1 MSELPSKFLM
11 LISNLKLMKFIEE
24 IYSQITFIEI
34 IVIIVKE
41 HLQRLCNKYFS
52 DSIAYSKF
60 REDFNIC
67 RQLLFQ
73 CQQ

>member
-1 MSELPSKFLM
+1 MSELPSMSLM

-41 HLQRLCNKYFS
+41 HL
-52 DSIAYSKF
+52 
-60 REDFNIC
+60 
-67 RQLLFQ
+67 
-73 CQQ
+73 

>member
-41 HLQRLCNKYFS
+41 HL
-52 DSIAYSKF
+52 
-60 REDFNIC
+60 
-67 RQLLFQ
+67 
-73 CQQ
+73 